1 MKNEQQIINKLV
13 ELIDSSKITIEDN
26 ELKRGGEILG
36 KLPKGKRN
44 RSLTPSKQ
52 ISYR

>member
-1 MKNEQQIINKLV
+1 MKKEQQIINKLV
-13 ELIDSSKITIEDN
+13 ELIDSSKITVEDN
-26 ELKRGGEILG
+26 LLKRGGETIG
-36 KLPKGKRN
+36 KLPQGKRN